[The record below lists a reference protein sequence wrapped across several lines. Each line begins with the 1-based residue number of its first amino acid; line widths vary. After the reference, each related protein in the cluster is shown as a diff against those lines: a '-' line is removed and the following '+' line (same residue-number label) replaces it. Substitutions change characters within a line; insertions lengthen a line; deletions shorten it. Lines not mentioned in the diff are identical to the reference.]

1 MDTFTPNF
9 GRMERNE
16 VLGLQFRMEAIL
28 FLSFPWILVG
38 RPAPFLCW
46 RVFFLSDKG

>member
-16 VLGLQFRMEAIL
+16 VLGLQFRMEEIL
-28 FLSFPWILVG
+28 FVISLDFSWASSSFLMLEG
-38 RPAPFLCW
+38 
-46 RVFFLSDKG
+46 FFLSDKG